1 MVSLEFFIAALVVI
15 LVPGTGVIYTVGI
28 ALVHKRLSMVYAALG
43 CTLAIIP
50 HLLGSVFGLSAL
62 LSTSYF
68 LFNIVKTLGAIYL
81 LYMAYSLFMGNGA
94 LKFTSGGEE
103 ANKVT
108 ITKNGFLV
116 NVLNPKLSI
125 FFLAFIPQFIPK
137 NSDQI
142 VLSMLI
148 LGVAFMLI
156 TLLVFIFYGFF
167 ANLLQVKVSSSTKL
181 INRVQKLF
189 ALIFGLLA
197 VKMAYI

>member
-1 MVSLEFFIAALVVI
+1 
-15 LVPGTGVIYTVGI
+15 
-28 ALVHKRLSMVYAALG
+28 
-43 CTLAIIP
+43 
-50 HLLGSVFGLSAL
+50 
-62 LSTSYF
+62 
-68 LFNIVKTLGAIYL
+68 
-81 LYMAYSLFMGNGA
+81 
-94 LKFTSGGEE
+94 
-103 ANKVT
+103 
-108 ITKNGFLV
+108 
-116 NVLNPKLSI
+116 LSI

-197 VKMAYI
+197 IKMAYV